1 LSPSN
6 SELCMGEFRGMKQ
19 KRTGRVTIESP
30 LSQEDID
37 KQKAKGSLITTF
49 GTMVSVP
56 KKYVEEIRI

>member
-1 LSPSN
+1 
-6 SELCMGEFRGMKQ
+6 MKQ